1 MAIDSLPKCMFRYWG
16 AIKLQ
21 MKIKVCI
28 CCYIFSSSNAY
39 VSAIHLIKEL
49 GNNNID

>member
-1 MAIDSLPKCMFRYWG
+1 MAIDSLHKYMVRYWG

-28 CCYIFSSSNAY
+28 CCSSNAY
-39 VSAIHLIKEL
+39 VSAMQLIKEL